1 MLITSNPALLS
12 IGIGVWGWFILEKV
26 AMDED
31 AEKWVV
37 HSDDG
42 WLGLLVLLDVDHGD
56 ILYLEWLV
64 ALCIIS
70 NWVVVDHFHSGLS
83 HLLVVKHP
91 LFQ

>member
-1 MLITSNPALLS
+1 MSLWFISYHLTNTTITTVMLITSNPALLS

-42 WLGLLVLLDVDHGD
+42 
-56 ILYLEWLV
+56 
-64 ALCIIS
+64 
-70 NWVVVDHFHSGLS
+70 
-83 HLLVVKHP
+83 
-91 LFQ
+91 